1 MVVPLMLRGDYC
13 IRKDLRSPY
22 IVSLPSRLPGGKEAL
37 ENIFFHVQEN
47 SCQSAAAVHNNSRS
61 YQTMCARGGIG
72 RRARFRF

>member
-1 MVVPLMLRGDYC
+1 MPSEAYC

-22 IVSLPSRLPGGKEAL
+22 IVFRAPWKGTEKAGRK
-37 ENIFFHVQEN
+37 NIFPNTREN
-47 SCQSAAAVHNNSRS
+47 GCKEGLPVHNNSRS

>member
-22 IVSLPSRLPGGKEAL
+22 IVSMPSRLPGGKEAL

-47 SCQSAAAVHNNSRS
+47 S
-61 YQTMCARGGIG
+61 
-72 RRARFRF
+72 

>member
-1 MVVPLMLRGDYC
+1 MVVPLMLGG
-13 IRKDLRSPY
+13 
-22 IVSLPSRLPGGKEAL
+22 RLLYTEGFEKLLYRFHAVPVARWKETL

-47 SCQSAAAVHNNSRS
+47 SCQSAAAVHNNLRS

>member
-1 MVVPLMLRGDYC
+1 MVMPLMLGGDYC

-22 IVSLPSRLPGGKEAL
+22 IVSRGPGWRQEGAL
-37 ENIFFHVQEN
+37 EKNFFHVKEN
-47 SCQSAAAVHNNSRS
+47 SCQSAAAVHNKPRS